1 MSLAEIIYFCRAN
14 YIKETVM
21 KKTNLTL
28 KTILFV
34 CLATLFNM
42 SADAQLAKQD
52 LNAPFGWANC
62 SSATNGEDYTV
73 TGGGQSDNRITLTS
87 TGSDMR
93 KEISDALKKYDVIVL
108 DGSAGDFILSSAVD
122 MNGLENKTI
131 VGINGARLCTQFYI
145 TKEIRAALNKANV
158 MSVSSSS
165 GTGGTLSNGETIG
178 EERELRTRQA
188 LIDFTGDATEAYRK
202 SGILGIKRCNN
213 IIVRNIKFV
222 GPGSCDLGGSDLIS
236 ATYTTHLWVDHCD
249 FMDGMDGNFDITN
262 ESDFITVSWCTFSY
276 TKRSYD
282 HMNTNLIGSND
293 KRYDDVGK
301 LHVTIANCIW
311 GSGCAQRMPM
321 VRFGTVHLLN
331 NYYDC
336 MGNKAA
342 INPRFSSSVLIDNNY
357 FAPGVKKIF
366 KENDAKAYTFI
377 DNRYT
382 EKFTQPS
389 DRGRV
394 TVPYIYK
401 AVYVADVPGMV
412 MSKYGA
418 GAKLKD
424 PLKIGR

>member
-1 MSLAEIIYFCRAN
+1 MERN
-14 YIKETVM
+14 YKPMVAM
-21 KKTNLTL
+21 L
-28 KTILFV
+28 V
-34 CLATLFNM
+34 CLFYVFTGN
-42 SADAQLAKQD
+42 AQLAKQD

-62 SSATNGEDYTV
+62 SSATTGDDYTV
-73 TGGGQSDNRITLTS
+73 TGGGQSENRVTLKS
-87 TGSDMR
+87 TGGDMR
-93 KEISDALKKYDVIVL
+93 DVISNALKKHDIIVF
-108 DGSAGDFILSSAVD
+108 DGSAGDFMLSSAVD
-122 MNGLENKTI
+122 MNELENKTI

-145 TKEIRAALNKANV
+145 TKDIRAALNKANV
-158 MSVSSSS
+158 MKASSSS
-165 GTGGTLSNGETIG
+165 GTGGTLSNGATIG

-202 SGILGIKRCNN
+202 AGILGIKHCNN
-213 IIVRNIKFV
+213 IIIRNIKFV

-249 FMDGMDGNFDITN
+249 FTDGMDGNFDITN

-276 TKRSYD
+276 TKRAYD

-293 KRYDDVGK
+293 KRYDDAGK
-301 LHVTIANCIW
+301 LHVTFANCIW
-311 GSGCAQRMPM
+311 GAGCAQRMPM

-336 MGNKAA
+336 MGNMAA

-382 EKFTQPS
+382 EKFTQPA

-394 TVPYIYK
+394 TVPYAYK

-412 MSKYGA
+412 TSKYGA